1 MKWEKHIS
9 RREFFTASAAGAG
22 ALSLARSQALAVD
35 PERGGDVWREARA
48 LMDSGAIGRPYYAGL
63 RVPCGAISADDI
75 AGHVARVAYAL
86 RLDAPHRV
94 SAAGSDLE
102 GDGFP
107 ADFMITAKY
116 AEGVTL
122 SIVTGEGA
130 RGGGPYVIRGEGG
143 TLKIYD
149 SPRPRIELL
158 TDPRSDSGDAVFVC
172 NLCSRGEAAADWRQ
186 LVAARRTAES
196 ALDSLRGGRPRIA

>member
-1 MKWEKHIS
+1 MKWEKYIS
-9 RREFFTASAAGAG
+9 RREFFTASATAVGV
-22 ALSLARSQALAVD
+22 LSLGRSQALAVD

-48 LMDSGAIGRPYYAGL
+48 LVDSGAIGRPYYVGL
-63 RVPCGAISADDI
+63 RVQRGVASANDI
-75 AGHVARVAYAL
+75 AGHMARVAYAL

-94 SAAGSDLE
+94 SAAGSEVE

-122 SIVTGEGA
+122 SIVTGDGA
-130 RGGGPYVIRGEGG
+130 RGGAPYVIRGEGG

-149 SPRPRIELL
+149 APRPRIELL

-172 NLCSRGEAAADWRQ
+172 DGGVAAADWGQ
-186 LVAARRTAES
+186 LVAAGRTAES
-196 ALDSLRGGRPRIA
+196 ALDSLRGGPPSIA